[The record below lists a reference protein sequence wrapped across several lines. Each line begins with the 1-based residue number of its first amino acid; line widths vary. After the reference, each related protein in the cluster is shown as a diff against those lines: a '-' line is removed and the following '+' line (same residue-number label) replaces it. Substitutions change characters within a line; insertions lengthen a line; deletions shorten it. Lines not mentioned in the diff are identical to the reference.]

1 MGRKAQ
7 ISMSLW
13 ICFRWGGRHRY
24 LCLYGSDSGGEEGTD
39 IYVFMDLIQAGR
51 KSQISMCLWICFRWG
66 GRHRYLCL
74 YGSASGGEEG
84 TDI

>member
-39 IYVFMDLIQAGR
+39 IYACRGNCQDLLALRGNACLDGFLNCRLILALVLHP
-51 KSQISMCLWICFRWG
+51 KSTKSYF
-66 GRHRYLCL
+66 
-74 YGSASGGEEG
+74 E
-84 TDI
+84 